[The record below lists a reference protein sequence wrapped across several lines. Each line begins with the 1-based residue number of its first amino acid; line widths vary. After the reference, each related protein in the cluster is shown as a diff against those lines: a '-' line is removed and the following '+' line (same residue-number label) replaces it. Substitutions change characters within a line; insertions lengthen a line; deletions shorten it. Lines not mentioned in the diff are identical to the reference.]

1 MSWTALQREALEA
14 MGVQVLQPLGA
25 LPVHGTGRNAAE
37 APVQPVPET
46 AHRPQAATGPA
57 MPAGRAEALP
67 SADRLLRALLR
78 AAGYAPDAADWAE
91 LTAQWPPAER
101 LRRDP
106 AAKRALWPRL
116 RALRRA
122 RG

>member
-25 LPVHGTGRNAAE
+25 APAYGAQPGRDAAQA
-37 APVQPVPET
+37 APEV
-46 AHRPQAATGPA
+46 ANRPQAATAPV
-57 MPAGRAEALP
+57 MQAGLAEASP
-67 SADRLLRALLR
+67 AADRLLRALLR

-91 LTAQWPPAER
+91 LASQWPPADR